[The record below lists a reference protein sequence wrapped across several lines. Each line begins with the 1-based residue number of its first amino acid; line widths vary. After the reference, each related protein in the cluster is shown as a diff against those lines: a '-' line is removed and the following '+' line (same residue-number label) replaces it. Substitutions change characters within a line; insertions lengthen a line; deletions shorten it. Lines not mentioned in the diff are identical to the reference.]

1 MWHGLSGARFEEGV
15 VCAGCDLSRGRRGIA
30 GHGCEVWAGHGCEV
44 WAGLG
49 WSRAGS
55 REWLWVEHG

>member
-15 VCAGCDLSRGRRGIA
+15 VCAGCDLSRGRRGI
-30 GHGCEVWAGHGCEV
+30 EVHGCEV

-49 WSRAGS
+49 WSRAGGCGLS
-55 REWLWVEHG
+55 RAWFERV

>member
-1 MWHGLSGARFEEGV
+1 MAWFERGAVEEGV

-30 GHGCEVWAGHGCEV
+30 GHGCEVWAG
-44 WAGLG
+44 LG

-55 REWLWVEHG
+55 REWLCMG

>member
-30 GHGCEVWAGHGCEV
+30 GHGCEVWAG
-44 WAGLG
+44 LG